1 LRFKIYK
8 YPIMKTIEITT
19 SQKVTIQYELAT
31 IGNRFIAFFIDSMIM
46 LAYFI
51 FISIFMGVNRGSGDS
66 DAVFLLMAVFFAP
79 LALYSLISEIFLD
92 GQSIGKRSVGIKIV
106 KLNGDSPHAYDY
118 FIRWVFRLLDI
129 WISIGSVATLV
140 MSASSNS
147 QRIGDILA
155 GTTVIKKTSARSF
168 ALADILKISSI
179 ENYTITY
186 NQVTK
191 LSEKDMLFVK
201 LVLERERRYPNDAHK
216 NVIIKLSKH
225 LADILN
231 IGAIPKDKRQFL
243 RTLLNDYIVLT
254 R

>member
-1 LRFKIYK
+1 
-8 YPIMKTIEITT
+8 MKTIEITT

-31 IGNRFIAFFIDSMIM
+31 IGNRFVAFFIDSMIM
-46 LAYFI
+46 LAYFV
-51 FISIFMGVNRGSGDS
+51 FISIFVGASRRGAWGDS
-66 DAVFLLMAVFFAP
+66 GSFLLLLIFFIP
-79 LALYSLISEIFLD
+79 LALYSLISEILLD

-129 WISIGSVATLV
+129 WVSIGSIAALV
-140 MSASSNS
+140 MSASANS
-147 QRIGDILA
+147 QRVGDILA
-155 GTTVIKKTSARSF
+155 GTTVIKKTSSRSF

-179 ENYTITY
+179 ENYTVTY
-186 NQVTK
+186 TQVTR

-201 LVLERERRYPNDAHK
+201 LVLERERRYPNPAHQ
-216 NVIIKLSKH
+216 NVIKKLSSH
-225 LADILN
+225 LAEILN
-231 IGAIPKDKRQFL
+231 VGVIPKDKRQFL